1 MSRERGPPDFHDVV
15 KFPGARTGRRHEARE
30 EVVRRYFD
38 ALDTSESVEE
48 GGMGSEREAVEGDLK
63 ELTLE
68 ELHDKIRETKS
79 LLERFY
85 DVAEDGRNWFATGVL
100 ADARNRTLAALERVE
115 EAMEPQA

>member
-1 MSRERGPPDFHDVV
+1 M
-15 KFPGARTGRRHEARE
+15 
-30 EVVRRYFD
+30 RRYFD

-85 DVAEDGRNWFATGVL
+85 DIAEDGRNWLQRASSLTPETGPSRPWNESRRL
-100 ADARNRTLAALERVE
+100 WSPRHR
-115 EAMEPQA
+115 